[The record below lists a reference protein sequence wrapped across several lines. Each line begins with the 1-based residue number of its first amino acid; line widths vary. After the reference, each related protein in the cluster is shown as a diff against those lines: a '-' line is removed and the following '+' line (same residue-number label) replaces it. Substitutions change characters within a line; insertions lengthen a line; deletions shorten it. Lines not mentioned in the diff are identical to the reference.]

1 MQISE
6 DSLIRDICRESFSDF
21 VKEFWSEINTEP
33 LVWNWHMQYLC
44 DELQKLAENLF
55 EGKPRLYDLIINISP
70 GSSKSTIC
78 SQMFP
83 AWCWTRMP
91 SCSCIGASY
100 SQHIAMNNSR
110 KERDIVKSEKFK
122 RLFKVYIRRDQDG
135 KSYFMNYAGGYRYAV
150 GIGGSVTGM
159 HGHFLIVDDPL
170 NPREA
175 NSDKDLETANIWMTE
190 TLPSR
195 KINKETAVT
204 ILIMQRL
211 HEDDCTGH
219 IINTESEEEKKSYKL
234 ICLPAELDENVQPPE
249 LAKHYSE
256 GLMDP
261 IRLNRS
267 VLAGFRRQLGEYA
280 YAGQFLQNPIPRI
293 GALFTPENLIPTPT
307 LPGPI
312 DKMIR
317 YWDKAGTQAAGCYT
331 AGVKMARLKDGA
343 YIILDCVRGQWEPFR
358 RNKIILQTAQLDGF
372 ACQVALEQEPG
383 SGGKESGLISVRELA
398 GFKVTLDKPVGD
410 KATRAEPLS
419 SQIAAGNVY
428 ILQGD
433 WNSKFIEEMRLF
445 PNSRYKDQVDAASAA
460 FNMLAMKQRLDYRT
474 MVGKTNS
481 KPLGLIPEKLAHV
494 QSYQE
499 PVTIVAGVKLPVH

>member
-1 MQISE
+1 MQISQ
-6 DSLIRDICRESFSDF
+6 DSLIRDICRESFADF
-21 VKEFWSEINTEP
+21 VKEFWSEINTEE

-44 DELQKLAENLF
+44 DELQSIAENLF
-55 EGKPRLYDLIINISP
+55 AGKPRKYDLIINISP

-110 KERDIVKSEKFK
+110 RQRDIVKSEKYK
-122 RLFKVYIRRDQDG
+122 RLFKVWIRRDQDC
-135 KSYFMNYAGGYRYAV
+135 KSYFMNYDGGYRYAV

-175 NSDKDLETANIWMTE
+175 NSEKDLETANIWMSE

-195 KINKETAVT
+195 KINKETSVT

-219 IINTESEEEKKSYKL
+219 IIASESEDEVKDYKL
-234 ICLPAELDENVQPPE
+234 ICLPAELADNINPPE
-249 LAKHYSE
+249 LADKYVD

-261 IRLNRS
+261 VRLPRH
-267 VLAGFRRQLGEYA
+267 VLEGFRKRLGEYA
-280 YAGQFLQNPIPRI
+280 YAGQFSQNPVPRT
-293 GALFTPENLIPTPT
+293 GALFAPENLIIVPN
-307 LPGPI
+307 LPGQI
-312 DKMIR
+312 DKMMR
-317 YWDKAGTQAAGCYT
+317 YWDKAGTQGGGCYT
-331 AGVKMARLKDGA
+331 AGVKIARLKDGSF
-343 YIILDCVRGQWEPFR
+343 IILDCIRGQWEPFR
-358 RNKIILQTAQLDGF
+358 RNKIIRQTAELDGF
-372 ACQVALEQEPG
+372 SCEIGLEVEPG
-383 SGGKESGLISVRELA
+383 SGGKESGMVSARELA
-398 GFKVTLDKPVGD
+398 GFKVVLDKPVGD

-428 ILQGD
+428 MLLGE
-433 WNSKFIEEMRLF
+433 WNQKFIDEMRMF
-445 PNSRYKDQVDAASAA
+445 PNSTYKDQVDAASAA
-460 FNMLAMKQRLDYRT
+460 FNLLAMAKRVDYKT
-474 MVGKTNS
+474 IVGKEMRRYD
-481 KPLGLIPEKLAHV
+481 PIPENLAV
-494 QSYQE
+494 RPNNLKYKE
-499 PVTIVAGVKLPVH
+499 VAGIKIPVR

>member
-1 MQISE
+1 MNISE
-6 DSLIRDICRESFSDF
+6 DSLVRDICRESFADF
-21 VKEFWSEINTEP
+21 VKEFWPEINTEE
-33 LVWNWHMQYLC
+33 LSWNWHMQYLC

-55 EGKPRLYDLIINISP
+55 AGKPREYDLIINISP

-91 SCSCIGASY
+91 QCSCIGASY

-110 KERDIVKSEKFK
+110 KQRDIIKSEKFR
-122 RLFKVYIRRDQDG
+122 RLFKVAIRRDQDG

-170 NPREA
+170 NPKEA
-175 NSDKDLETANIWMTE
+175 NSEKDLETANVWMAE

-219 IINTESEEEKKSYKL
+219 LLASDTEEGKKEYKL
-234 ICLPAELDENVQPPE
+234 ICLPAELAENVQPRE
-249 LAKHYSE
+249 LAENYID

-261 IRLNRS
+261 VRLSRR
-267 VLAGFRRQLGEYA
+267 VLDGFRRRLGEYA
-280 YAGQFLQNPIPRI
+280 YAGQFGQSPIPRE
-293 GALFTPENLIPTPT
+293 GALFTPENLILVPH
-307 LPGPI
+307 LPGPL
-312 DKMIR
+312 DKVVR
-317 YWDKAGTQAAGCYT
+317 YWDKAGTQGGGCYT
-331 AGVKMARLKDGA
+331 AGVKIGRLKDGA
-343 YIILDCVRGQWEPFR
+343 YIILDCIRGQWEPFR
-358 RNKIILQTAQLDGF
+358 RNKIIRQTAEMDGF
-372 ACQVALEQEPG
+372 SCQVALEVEPG
-383 SGGKESGLISVRELA
+383 SGGKESGLISARELA
-398 GFKVTLDKPVGD
+398 GFKVQLDKPVGD

-433 WNSKFIEEMRLF
+433 WNQKFIDEMRLF
-445 PNSRYKDQVDAASAA
+445 PNSTYKDQVDAAAA
-460 FNMLAMKQRLDYRT
+460 GFNLLATAKRTDYKT
-474 MVGKTNS
+474 IAGKMHRHLE
-481 KPLGLIPEKLAHV
+481 PIPEHLAAPLKPKQGFEMV
-494 QSYQE
+494 NGIKV
-499 PVTIVAGVKLPVH
+499 PIT